1 MAQAHVAVLHGGV
14 GSTMAKVREHYWVPH
29 LRRLTK
35 RIVKS
40 CHGCQRF
47 RAQAYIPLLCQGT
60 QGRDR
65 TVGQTPFQVIGVD
78 FAGPLRYRKRPKT
91 EGKAYILLYACSL
104 TCAVY
109 VDLVPNLE
117 TTEFI
122 RSLKCFIA
130 RRGRPQRIYSD
141 NGKTFVSASKW
152 IEQVMKDER
161 IYGFL
166 AQQGIEWKFNLSRAP
181 WWGIQFERLIRL
193 LKGSLY
199 KSIGNG
205 LLLWNELQEVVLDVE
220 VALNNRPL
228 DYVKDDIE
236 LPILTPIGAKPHP
249 RL

>member
-1 MAQAHVAVLHGGV
+1 MP
-14 GSTMAKVREHYWVPH
+14 R

-40 CHGCQRF
+40 CRGCQRF
-47 RAQAYIPLLCQGT
+47 RAQAYTSPPPGNLP
-60 QGRDR
+60 RDR
-65 TVGQTPFQVIGVD
+65 TVGQTPFQVGSGVD
-78 FAGPLRYRKRPKT
+78 FAGPLRYQKRSKT

-166 AQQGIEWKFNLSRAP
+166 AQQGIEWKFNLSCAP
-181 WWGIQFERLIRL
+181 WWGVQLERLIGL
-193 LKGSLY
+193 VKGSYTSLSGMHCCCGTNS
-199 KSIGNG
+199 KK
-205 LLLWNELQEVVLDVE
+205 WC
-220 VALNNRPL
+220 
-228 DYVKDDIE
+228 
-236 LPILTPIGAKPHP
+236 
-249 RL
+249 